1 MESSGQKSTQKAAQ
15 NDSFCY
21 TKTIEILNWRTADP
35 ISVKLVQYL
44 YHLNTDGVN
53 QMKGNRGHIKE
64 KTKTNTR
71 NIYSIFFLG
80 KSLIGPIQV
89 NCFGMGYSRRKNQ
102 TGGGRRVET
111 YSFFEKPLDL
121 FSFFSVSLEISG
133 KAKLN
138 LWKFGKIIYVTS
150 LGNFKAKRRL

>member
-1 MESSGQKSTQKAAQ
+1 MSSICTTLTLMVLIKWRATEDTSKRKQKQ
-15 NDSFCY
+15 
-21 TKTIEILNWRTADP
+21 IP
-35 ISVKLVQYL
+35 
-44 YHLNTDGVN
+44 G
-53 QMKGNRGHIKE
+53 
-64 KTKTNTR
+64 
-71 NIYSIFFLG
+71 IYSIFFLG

-102 TGGGRRVET
+102 TGWGRRVET

-150 LGNFKAKRRL
+150 LGNFKAKKRLWKAAPLETSGNYT